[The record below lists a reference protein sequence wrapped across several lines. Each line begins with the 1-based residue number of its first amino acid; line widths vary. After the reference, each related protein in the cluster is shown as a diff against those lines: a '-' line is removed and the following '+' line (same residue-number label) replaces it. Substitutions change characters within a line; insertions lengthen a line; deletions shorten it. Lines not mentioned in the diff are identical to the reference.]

1 MSSHPQLWEGE
12 NSALLKSNKA
22 AYKEQHVNSK
32 DGHSTQYAYFD
43 TEGWLLLAF
52 PNQ

>member
-1 MSSHPQLWEGE
+1 MSSHPLLWEGE
-12 NSALLKSNKA
+12 NSALLKSKQA
-22 AYKEQHVNSK
+22 AYKEHHVNEK

-43 TEGWLLLAF
+43 MEGWLLLAF

>member
-1 MSSHPQLWEGE
+1 MSSHPLLWEGE
-12 NSALLKSNKA
+12 NAAFLKSKQA
-22 AYKEQHVNSK
+22 AYKENHVSEK

-43 TEGWLLLAF
+43 TKGWLLLAL